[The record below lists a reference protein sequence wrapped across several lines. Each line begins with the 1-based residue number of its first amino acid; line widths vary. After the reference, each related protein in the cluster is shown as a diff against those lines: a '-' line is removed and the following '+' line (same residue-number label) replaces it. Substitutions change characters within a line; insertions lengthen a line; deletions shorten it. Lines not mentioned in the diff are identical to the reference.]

1 MDYQGGCQCGRIRF
15 RAAGPRD
22 LASVCYCRMCQKAS
36 GGPFMGFVRFPANQ
50 ITWTIP
56 PDIFASSNMVERGFC
71 SQCGTP
77 LTYRYTSTQFISVTI
92 NSLDDP
98 DAVHPELSFAP
109 GQMAPWLRS
118 LDSLPREDIDPA
130 TTPGLISH
138 QIP

>member
-1 MDYQGGCQCGRIRF
+1 
-15 RAAGPRD
+15 
-22 LASVCYCRMCQKAS
+22 MCQKAS